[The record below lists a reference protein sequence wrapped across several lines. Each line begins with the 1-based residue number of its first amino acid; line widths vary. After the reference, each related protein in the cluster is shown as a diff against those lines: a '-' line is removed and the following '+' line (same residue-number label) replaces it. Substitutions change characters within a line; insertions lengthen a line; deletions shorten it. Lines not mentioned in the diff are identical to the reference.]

1 MSDIQNFIDQFNDGE
16 LEVKKYFNDYQTFFS
31 ILKKR
36 GLLGDLDPIRGSGSE
51 DWQNEY
57 LLWLYDNDKPKYY
70 FWVEKLLN
78 DIEIDSDTYKVY
90 WVGPR
95 QDLADLFCD
104 NRRNELSR
112 ETIANLLSSDS
123 DIWDHHWETT
133 DDVYRD
139 VIDELDEKNLAILKN
154 YIIEKLSGLELS
166 PETDEMQLIS
176 SEQGHNDYWVVNS
189 ENVSRIIDDEE
200 SMNSLLGDE
209 LSDLKSELYSIH
221 NSSYNNAYEEEIYD
235 NIWKELQDY
244 FDGRG
249 EWITKPHPWKKDVMV
264 ESIKIPISDFE
275 GVINDYLH
283 DNKGYGNSGTL
294 EYHGSFMAIAKEI
307 LDCLSVYAPDYPSSS
322 KIDKNINMLFSDYI

>member
-78 DIEIDSDTYKVY
+78 DIEIDSDTNKVY

-200 SMNSLLGDE
+200 SMNSLLGMN
-209 LSDLKSELYSIH
+209 Y
-221 NSSYNNAYEEEIYD
+221 
-235 NIWKELQDY
+235 Q
-244 FDGRG
+244 
-249 EWITKPHPWKKDVMV
+249 T
-264 ESIKIPISDFE
+264 
-275 GVINDYLH
+275 
-283 DNKGYGNSGTL
+283 
-294 EYHGSFMAIAKEI
+294 
-307 LDCLSVYAPDYPSSS
+307 
-322 KIDKNINMLFSDYI
+322 